1 LAGIIERGRFQ
12 FGQEANYFD
21 GKLPL
26 THPAPPLWV
35 EGLLAGQHLVIEDVA
50 AETSRIV
57 LGDGRSASW
66 PIAQLNPAF
75 VALKRHLADDGVQ
88 TLLIAP
94 MLMGGHFA
102 GIVGIRFT
110 TGRSFR
116 HEEIEL
122 VKALAHQAMLAM
134 KLMRLSEQSRTAA
147 VVAERNRMAR
157 DLHDTLA
164 QGFTGVIVQLEAAK
178 GAIAKG
184 LPAEFGQH
192 LSRASNLA
200 RESLNEAR
208 RSAQAL
214 RPQALAEKNLG
225 EALQAMLSKMTAGT
239 SLRTSFLITGAPWPL
254 GSLAEE
260 NFLRIGQ
267 EVLTNALRHS
277 QANLF
282 DVKLAFELAEAR
294 LEMRDDGIGF
304 DPGALNEGLGLVG
317 IKERAEMIG
326 GRVAISSTKGS
337 GTSVTVSLPCP
348 K

>member
-1 LAGIIERGRFQ
+1 
-12 FGQEANYFD
+12 
-21 GKLPL
+21 
-26 THPAPPLWV
+26 
-35 EGLLAGQHLVIEDVA
+35 
-50 AETSRIV
+50 
-57 LGDGRSASW
+57 
-66 PIAQLNPAF
+66 
-75 VALKRHLADDGVQ
+75 
-88 TLLIAP
+88 
-94 MLMGGHFA
+94 
-102 GIVGIRFT
+102 
-110 TGRSFR
+110 
-116 HEEIEL
+116 
-122 VKALAHQAMLAM
+122 MLAM